1 MSTLLNVKN
10 AKIPVFDG
18 TKENFPVCSLRFQT
32 FAKTYKFRQT
42 LKETPEADMP
52 RKEEEE
58 TSDKNEQKALARGAT
73 MRYTAKNRDLFNL
86 GCNGNEHTSR
96 Y

>member
-10 AKIPVFDG
+10 AKIPVFEG
-18 TKENFPVCSLRFQT
+18 TKENFPVWWLRFQT

-42 LKETPEADMP
+42 LKETPEADLP

-58 TSDKNEQKALARGAT
+58 EQATRIIKKPLARGTT
-73 MRYTAKNRDLFNL
+73 MRVLPHS
-86 GCNGNEHTSR
+86 GP
-96 Y
+96 